1 MSTAFIVPVVRRVT
15 KRETWKLTRHAN
27 PGDRPSNRP
36 LNNPAIRFGCAGV
49 TCCGPVDSNWPLPLP
64 QHRPRRPS
72 LPPPA
77 RARYPHSAHQGRRID
92 HLSAA
97 AAHNAFTATTS
108 QGRATTSRP
117 RPRDRRL
124 TGPSPPSIRRASGTC
139 SSRLRHLT
147 APGDLLQNRFSAAGV
162 QAAVDGRPSTGR
174 SLSAAGPS
182 EPPPHPTP
190 GRARPASTE
199 LKPSGR
205 N

>member
-97 AAHNAFTATTS
+97 AADNAFTATTS
-108 QGRATTSRP
+108 QGRVCLLRAGQGLVIGVLPALPLPQSGGRQAP
-117 RPRDRRL
+117 ARRD
-124 TGPSPPSIRRASGTC
+124 
-139 SSRLRHLT
+139 
-147 APGDLLQNRFSAAGV
+147 SAI
-162 QAAVDGRPSTGR
+162 
-174 SLSAAGPS
+174 
-182 EPPPHPTP
+182 
-190 GRARPASTE
+190 
-199 LKPSGR
+199 
-205 N
+205 

>member
-72 LPPPA
+72 LPP
-77 RARYPHSAHQGRRID
+77 RRGHGILTVPIKAD
-92 HLSAA
+92 ASTISPRLPCIHCYYEPRSRLL
-97 AAHNAFTATTS
+97 
-108 QGRATTSRP
+108 TTSRP